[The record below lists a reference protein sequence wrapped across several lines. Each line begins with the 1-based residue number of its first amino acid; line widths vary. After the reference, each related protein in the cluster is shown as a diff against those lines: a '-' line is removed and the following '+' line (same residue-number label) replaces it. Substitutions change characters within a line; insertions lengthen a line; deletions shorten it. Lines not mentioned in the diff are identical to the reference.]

1 MQSWKTRIL
10 ISGGFIGAIA
20 GVIAALLMVRKAET
34 TNTQPQLTPADGVKI
49 GIGLLG
55 LIKMV
60 SDSGDLK

>member
-10 ISGGFIGAIA
+10 ISGGSIA

-49 GIGLLG
+49 GVGLLG
-55 LIKMV
+55 LIKLI
-60 SDSGDLK
+60 SDSGDSK